1 MDEDN
6 IRKSRVQQKR
16 GPKPAVRPDKIKKVP
31 SVEGLMEG
39 GFSVEHSDMHLRNYH
54 RLNPDSEADDL
65 YFRMTRALVVAARR
79 WRKVANDRL
88 KPLEQT
94 MAQWETL
101 YLVAYSGEELNQS
114 QLSRLLGVHGP
125 TMLRMLDS
133 LARKGLIERQQSHE
147 DLRVTINRITPEGR
161 AAITSIMGLS
171 NELRRDALAE
181 VDAQE
186 LGTAVKVLGQ
196 MLRAL
201 DRIDQASNAG
211 RVRDGFN
218 GEMPGVDAVDGP

>member
-1 MDEDN
+1 MDGEAP
-6 IRKSRVQQKR
+6 RKTRLQQKR
-16 GPKPAVRPDKIKKVP
+16 GPKPAARPAKVKKTRA
-31 SVEGLMEG
+31 VEGLMEG
-39 GFSVEHSDMHLRNYH
+39 GFSFDHSDKHLVNYH

-94 MAQWETL
+94 MVQWETL

-147 DLRVTINRITPEGR
+147 DLRVTINRITPAGR
-161 AAITSIMGLS
+161 AVITRIMRLS
-171 NELRRDALAE
+171 NELRRDVLGD
-181 VDAQE
+181 VDEQE
-186 LGTAVKVLGQ
+186 LRIAIKVLAQ

-201 DRIDQASNAG
+201 DRIDQAGNGSKPRDETAG
-211 RVRDGFN
+211 
-218 GEMPGVDAVDGP
+218 